1 MLEDAVSVLSACRA
15 FNEDL
20 YFHLGESLKCNPSHA
35 VFDSLLS
42 FSFVWQAEQQGEGW
56 YRLHPLIRRLNH
68 EQKRE
73 RTQAAHQ
80 VLERYYRERGNLAEA
95 LYHAYW
101 QEPLRAKE
109 EWIEVFGKA
118 NQQEDNELCQALAE
132 IKKEIP
138 F

>member
-1 MLEDAVSVLSACRA
+1 MIRSKSRLA
-15 FNEDL
+15 
-20 YFHLGESLKCNPSHA
+20 
-35 VFDSLLS
+35 
-42 FSFVWQAEQQGEGW
+42 

-68 EQKRE
+68 EQRRE

-80 VLERYYRERGNLAEA
+80 VLERYYRERGNQAEA

-101 QEPLRAKE
+101 HGPLRAKE